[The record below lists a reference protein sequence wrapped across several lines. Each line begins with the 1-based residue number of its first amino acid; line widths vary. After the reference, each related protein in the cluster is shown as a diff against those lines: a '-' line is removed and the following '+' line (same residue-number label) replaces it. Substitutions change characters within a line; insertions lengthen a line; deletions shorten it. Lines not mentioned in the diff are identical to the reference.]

1 MYYDAIEEI
10 ENNVENMIDPNTV
23 IDFDYNLIAT
33 FNSLSDV
40 DNFCI
45 TYNHSNNYNGLMVG
59 NRIQIND
66 GTYNKAWY
74 IAGFDCEYNK
84 QANDGTT
91 YDNGYGI
98 CLVPEHDLLIARWYS
113 SSTTGKSYIQ
123 STIHTTTLPTVAN
136 NLKNVLGNH
145 LINRNVLL
153 SSRASSDGYESA
165 LQWTT
170 SYATLMSRDQIEITA
185 DLYYSGEAN
194 YFLPLF
200 RFMAC
205 AKYIDISV
213 DKDFLSRNLYGM
225 NRDNYCVYGYH
236 WPSPPSAGWNSAY
249 SYYSY
254 NYYMGIRPLIY
265 IR

>member
-1 MYYDAIEEI
+1 MDYDAIEEI

-33 FNSLSDV
+33 FNSLSDA

-74 IAGFDCEYNK
+74 IAGFDMEYNK
-84 QANDGTT
+84 QASDGTT

-98 CLVPEHDLLIARWYS
+98 CLVPEHDLLTAQWYS
-113 SSTTGKSYIQ
+113 SSTTAGKSYMQ
-123 STIHTTTLPTVAN
+123 STIHTTILPTVVN

-153 SSRASSDGYESA
+153 SSRSINGYDSD

-194 YFLPLF
+194 YLLPLF
-200 RFMAC
+200 KFMAC
-205 AKYIDISV
+205 IKYIDISI
-213 DKDFLSRNLYGM
+213 DEDFLSRNLFGK
-225 NRDNYCVYGYH
+225 NSNNYCVYGYG
-236 WPSPPSAGWNSAY
+236 WPNPPSAGWNSAY
-249 SYYSY
+249 DYYSY
-254 NYYMGIRPLIY
+254 TYYMGIRPMIY